1 MEAFLVRKLP
11 VVNAERQML
20 NAEAARDFQNA
31 RTLGCRG
38 CKARTLW
45 LLRWQSEGALLTAKN
60 ARDESSEQTSSRDR
74 G

>member
-45 LLRWQSEGALLTAKN
+45 LLRWQSEDAYLTEMAKRGRFAYCKKC
-60 ARDESSEQTSSRDR
+60 AR
-74 G
+74 